1 VVKKKI
7 LITGGCGFIGARL
20 IKRIKKKFKI
30 CVVDN
35 FSSLRSERK
44 IEKIKTFLK
53 QNNIKIIKSCISKK
67 NLIKK
72 IPDDIYAIVHLA
84 ANAGVEKSIKNP
96 ELDLKDNVK
105 GTLNILEICKK
116 KNINKII
123 FSSSNAVV
131 GQTKKKNFE
140 SSPTNPISNY
150 GCSKLSAEKY
160 IQVYSYL
167 YNIKSI
173 ILRFGN
179 VFGPGSIDKSSVVSK
194 MCKDAIKHQKI
205 YVYGSG
211 EQTRDFIYIDD
222 ILEVIEICLIKNVQS
237 NIFQLSSGKS
247 TKIIKVAKLIKT
259 VALKKL
265 KKNVKI
271 IFLEKRTGDVMYSLS
286 EIKKIKK
293 ILKWKPSSNYSKKIV
308 STFDYILNE
317 KN

>member
-1 VVKKKI
+1 MNKKI
-7 LITGGCGFIGARL
+7 LITGGCGFIGTRL
-20 IKRIKKKFKI
+20 INRIKKKFKI
-30 CVVDN
+30 CIVDN
-35 FSSLRSERK
+35 FSSLRSVRK
-44 IEKIKTFLK
+44 RKKIKTYLR

-72 IPDDIYAIVHLA
+72 IPNDIYAVVHLA

-96 ELDLKDNVK
+96 ELDLNDNIK

-131 GQTKKKNFE
+131 GQTKKKNVE

-167 YNIKSI
+167 YNIDSI

-194 MCKDAIKHQKI
+194 MCKDAIKNQKI

-222 ILEVIEICLIKNVQS
+222 ILEVIEICLLKNVQS

-247 TKIIKVAKLIKT
+247 TKIIEIAKLIKT
-259 VALKKL
+259 VAFKKL
-265 KKNVKI
+265 KKNIKI
-271 IFLEKRTGDVMYSLS
+271 LFLEKRSGDVMHALS
-286 EIKKIKK
+286 EIKKIKR
-293 ILKWKPSSNYSKKIV
+293 ILKWKPSTNYNKKII

>member
-1 VVKKKI
+1 
-7 LITGGCGFIGARL
+7 
-20 IKRIKKKFKI
+20 
-30 CVVDN
+30 
-35 FSSLRSERK
+35 
-44 IEKIKTFLK
+44 
-53 QNNIKIIKSCISKK
+53 
-67 NLIKK
+67 
-72 IPDDIYAIVHLA
+72 
-84 ANAGVEKSIKNP
+84 
-96 ELDLKDNVK
+96 
-105 GTLNILEICKK
+105 
-116 KNINKII
+116 
-123 FSSSNAVV
+123 
-131 GQTKKKNFE
+131 
-140 SSPTNPISNY
+140 
-150 GCSKLSAEKY
+150 
-160 IQVYSYL
+160 
-167 YNIKSI
+167 
-173 ILRFGN
+173 
-179 VFGPGSIDKSSVVSK
+179 